1 MNFSHNVEIA
11 VFFRSSTSTKPTSP
25 IAPTSTV
32 ITVNNSMSM
41 GTVTE
46 NSKPPRRKSKDSG
59 ITQPL
64 TSPPHVTASKLESP
78 IEEMGGGSSPTNTH
92 IIKVSGPITNLDET
106 VTSGEPISEV
116 HQEGSEAQNEVQN
129 AAVLPKI
136 LQTSV

>member
-1 MNFSHNVEIA
+1 
-11 VFFRSSTSTKPTSP
+11 
-25 IAPTSTV
+25 
-32 ITVNNSMSM
+32 M

-59 ITQPL
+59 INQPL
-64 TSPPHVTASKLESP
+64 TSPPHAASKLESP
-78 IEEMGGGSSPTNTH
+78 KEELGGGSPTNTH

-116 HQEGSEAQNEVQN
+116 QDRSPSASEAGQNEAQN

>member
-1 MNFSHNVEIA
+1 MG
-11 VFFRSSTSTKPTSP
+11 
-25 IAPTSTV
+25 
-32 ITVNNSMSM
+32 SM

-59 ITQPL
+59 INQPL
-64 TSPPHVTASKLESP
+64 TSPPHTASKLESP
-78 IEEMGGGSSPTNTH
+78 KEEMGGGSPTNTH